1 VASTFVAL
9 AAGCAVPAAS
19 SLFGL
24 PGTGLLAIAAGAGIG
39 VAAGALLS
47 AQTRRAVNRRSEQVS
62 DQLSADVLAIA
73 DRLAADP
80 RCTHQSRS
88 GGPDADLDADGVG
101 ARADPSVGSGLGVGS
116 GFGTAVLLPF
126 PRQRAAA
133 PQGADGMSPA
143 TKPSGGGSGSAAG
156 PSSALAATGTAAR
169 LELIEHSLRQVL
181 LKAACTHDCGSM
193 IDAPGDVVMALR
205 DGRVAEVSGSSLT
218 ILGWAA
224 GQLRGQLFTA
234 LMHAD
239 DRSTFSDLLDGDASA
254 ATTGARARPRVR
266 MRSVSG
272 EWHVIEW
279 AIASRQEHG
288 LVVMAGRDVTDQ
300 VQMEADLLHQ
310 ATHDKLTG
318 LPNRAALM
326 NLAAEAVAAAGP
338 AAPLTVV
345 MIDLDRFKDVNDSLG
360 HAVGDQLLAQVGPR
374 LRSALRPHDTIARLG
389 GDEFAVLLPTA
400 GEHGAR
406 LVAERLA
413 DALDSPFVVDGMD
426 LHVEASIGIAVSHR
440 DARVE
445 TATIEGLLREADI
458 AMYRAKQD
466 GAGIALFD
474 PDRDSGQS
482 RTRLELSSELR
493 RAIAEDQLVLHYQ
506 PLVDV
511 LEGRMAGVEA
521 LVRWQ
526 HPERGLLPP
535 GVFLPLAE
543 QTGLI
548 IPLSKIVLSTAV
560 SQAAEWLRAGT
571 PVQIAVN
578 LSPRWLQHADVPEI
592 VERMLAEHDVPPSLL
607 RLEIT
612 ESVVLV
618 QPEHAMGM
626 LNRLRDMG
634 VGLSLDD
641 FGTGYS
647 SMTHLRNLPVDELK
661 VDRGFVHAMTTSPQ
675 DAVIV
680 RAAIELG
687 HNLGMNVVA
696 EGIEDAETLAEVV
709 SAGCAL
715 AQGYY
720 FAKPLPPAELIAW
733 ARDRFPGF
741 GSSQQPATRAHRS
754 DRLAGTAL

>member
-1 VASTFVAL
+1 VSNDGRDAAASIVVAL

-19 SLFGL
+19 SAFGL
-24 PGTGLLAIAAGAGIG
+24 PGTGLLAIASGAGIG

-47 AQTRRAVNRRSEQVS
+47 ARTRRAVHRRSARVTDE
-62 DQLSADVLAIA
+62 LSADVLAIA

-80 RCTHQSRS
+80 RCTHQPHS
-88 GGPDADLDADGVG
+88 GG
-101 ARADPSVGSGLGVGS
+101 
-116 GFGTAVLLPF
+116 VLLPF
-126 PRQRAAA
+126 PRQR
-133 PQGADGMSPA
+133 DG
-143 TKPSGGGSGSAAG
+143 G
-156 PSSALAATGTAAR
+156 PSSAATVAAAAGTSGR

-181 LKAACTHDCGSM
+181 LQACGHDCGSM

-205 DGRVAEVSGSSLT
+205 DGHVTEVSGSSLT
-218 ILGWAA
+218 LLGWAA
-224 GQLRGQLFTA
+224 GQLRGQLFTG

-239 DRSTFSDLLDGDASA
+239 DRSTFSDLLDGDPT
-254 ATTGARARPRVR
+254 ATTGTRARPRVR

-300 VQMEADLLHQ
+300 VQMQADLLHQ

-326 NLAAEAVAAAGP
+326 DLAAEAVEAAGP
-338 AAPLTVV
+338 ATPLSVV

-374 LRSALRPHDTIARLG
+374 LRAALRPHDTIARLG

-413 DALDSPFVVDGMD
+413 EALDSPFVVDGMD
-426 LHVEASIGIAVSHR
+426 LHIEASIGIAVSHR

-445 TATIEGLLREADI
+445 TATMEGLLREADI

-548 IPLSKIVLSTAV
+548 IPLSKIVLATAV

-592 VERMLAEHDVPPSLL
+592 VERMLTKHAVPPSLL

-720 FAKPLPPAELIAW
+720 FAKALPPAELIAW
-733 ARDRFPGF
+733 AKDRFPGF
-741 GSSQQPATRAHRS
+741 GSDQGPATRGHRA